1 MRTAA
6 RRQRAGEAGEFV
18 VGETIRLNG
27 ELSRHASFR
36 LQSLRDLD
44 LTGEATS
51 LSFKLMEGKVNVST
65 ACKGANGARTVR

>member
-6 RRQRAGEAGEFV
+6 RRQRAGEAAEFV
-18 VGETIRLNG
+18 VGTIRFNG